1 MGMSPD
7 RIREECKK
15 RKEQRERIQ
24 DRKAKRSAKLR
35 NQQPAKKLRKVI
47 PQSVDVIGKMV
58 SFRPNP
64 NSDILFGEVVKVRM
78 DLVIPKNPE
87 YPHTRVYHKTISVEL
102 GDGRILNMS
111 GDHQDLKKIRMVV
124 ES

>member
-87 YPHTRVYHKTISVEL
+87 YNRHGCSMVLYL
-102 GDGRILNMS
+102 GSHCNILRSSLSNCNYGWS
-111 GDHQDLKKIRMVV
+111 
-124 ES
+124 S